1 MIPDSLSIN
10 SSSSMLVCLSQDL
23 SAHIWPDSKIL
34 TSRPHICF
42 LSPNLGSPVPPKLEV
57 SGCSGQK
64 WAAPPFVLKRG
75 ASTPPAELAGHNCLH
90 KSAQNSPIYWQK
102 LPKADKNVTN
112 SGHNKA
118 VCTIYESCLSWFS
131 CSGHFCA
138 YAPSQ
143 KCKKCENM
151 KTPLKS
157 RKTFSRNNTN
167 TGQSGHNYSMHNFD
181 WFSRTGMW
189 MEGILRRRLKS
200 SEQDNKTGLINLTW
214 L

>member
-1 MIPDSLSIN
+1 MSF
-10 SSSSMLVCLSQDL
+10 
-23 SAHIWPDSKIL
+23 
-34 TSRPHICF
+34 SRF
-42 LSPNLGSPVPPKLEV
+42 V
-57 SGCSGQK
+57 S
-64 WAAPPFVLKRG
+64 
-75 ASTPPAELAGHNCLH
+75 TYLAWF
-90 KSAQNSPIYWQK
+90 QNSDLKASHLFLLSKSQVTRAPQAGSERMLWTEMSRAPICSQEGSFSTSCWACWSQLLAQKRPKK
-102 LPKADKNVTN
+102 LPKAAKNVTN

-157 RKTFSRNNTN
+157 RKTFTRNNTN
-167 TGQSGHNYSMHNFD
+167 TEQSGHNYSMHNFD

-200 SEQDNKTGLINLTW
+200 SEQDNKTGSINLTW